1 MPQVILK
8 IKDDIPGYVVC
19 AKSLNTNQLKKQM
32 DSNYQIT
39 DLKIYILH
47 LQITIKNLSLI
58 FGPLP

>member
-39 DLKIYILH
+39 DLKIYILQ
-47 LQITIKNLSLI
+47 LQITISLI
-58 FGPLP
+58 SLI